1 MADDSFNDGRASEEP
16 YTRIRTLGRGA
27 FGEAVLYRKTE
38 VSYLF
43 EPDGSCSRNRKLCIQ
58 CWAPRRHKLRLLLIL
73 SLCLQHFAVHVNH
86 VSIAISLNLF
96 LSKRLLLKLSLT
108 YGNGV

>member
-38 VSYLF
+38 VSYPL
-43 EPDGSCSRNRKLCIQ
+43 KLTAAAREIKY
-58 CWAPRRHKLRLLLIL
+58 CWARRKHASTKLTI
-73 SLCLQHFAVHVNH
+73 F
-86 VSIAISLNLF
+86 IF
-96 LSKRLLLKLSLT
+96 L
-108 YGNGV
+108 

>member
-38 VSYLF
+38 VSYPL
-43 EPDGSCSRNRKLCIQ
+43 KLTST
-58 CWAPRRHKLRLLLIL
+58 AARETHN
-73 SLCLQHFAVHVNH
+73 VG
-86 VSIAISLNLF
+86 
-96 LSKRLLLKLSLT
+96 LLKIRQLNKLT
-108 YGNGV
+108 ILIFVVVISSTLYCSCKSRFDCYKL

>member
-38 VSYLF
+38 VSYPL
-43 EPDGSCSRNRKLCIQ
+43 KLTSTAARETQ
-58 CWAPRRHKLRLLLIL
+58 CWAPKNT
-73 SLCLQHFAVHVNH
+73 ST
-86 VSIAISLNLF
+86 
-96 LSKRLLLKLSLT
+96 K
-108 YGNGV
+108 

>member
-38 VSYLF
+38 VSYRYPLKLTSTAARETHNVGLLKIGQLNKLTILIF
-43 EPDGSCSRNRKLCIQ
+43 VVVISSTLYCSCKSRFDC
-58 CWAPRRHKLRLLLIL
+58 HKL
-73 SLCLQHFAVHVNH
+73 
-86 VSIAISLNLF
+86 
-96 LSKRLLLKLSLT
+96 
-108 YGNGV
+108 

>member
-38 VSYLF
+38 VSFSLKLSWAAAREIEY
-43 EPDGSCSRNRKLCIQ
+43 SANNRY
-58 CWAPRRHKLRLLLIL
+58 WAPR
-73 SLCLQHFAVHVNH
+73 
-86 VSIAISLNLF
+86 
-96 LSKRLLLKLSLT
+96 KRQLPF
-108 YGNGV
+108 

>member
-38 VSYLF
+38 VSYMY
-43 EPDGSCSRNRKLCIQ
+43 P
-58 CWAPRRHKLRLLLIL
+58 
-73 SLCLQHFAVHVNH
+73 
-86 VSIAISLNLF
+86 
-96 LSKRLLLKLSLT
+96 LKLTAAAREIEYCAHNVGLLELT
-108 YGNGV
+108 VN

>member
-38 VSYLF
+38 VSY
-43 EPDGSCSRNRKLCIQ
+43 P
-58 CWAPRRHKLRLLLIL
+58 
-73 SLCLQHFAVHVNH
+73 
-86 VSIAISLNLF
+86 
-96 LSKRLLLKLSLT
+96 LKLT
-108 YGNGV
+108 AAAREIEYGAHDVVGS

>member
-38 VSYLF
+38 VSFSLKLS
-43 EPDGSCSRNRKLCIQ
+43 SCSRNRMFCKQIDIGL
-58 CWAPRRHKLRLLLIL
+58 PENVNY
-73 SLCLQHFAVHVNH
+73 HFD
-86 VSIAISLNLF
+86 F
-96 LSKRLLLKLSLT
+96 L
-108 YGNGV
+108 